1 MRLLIGI
8 LILLM
13 FISLAESVQVG
24 GTAGKVLLLGSL
36 TKNISSQANVSNE
49 TNATNATSMGSKG
62 IAIKNPM
69 SITPVS
75 NRFKSTTSPNSIEAN
90 TIAYRF
96 TT

>member
-1 MRLLIGI
+1 M
-8 LILLM
+8 LLM
-13 FISLAESVQVG
+13 FISLAESVQLG

-36 TKNISSQANVSNE
+36 TRNISSQSNISNE
-49 TNATNATSMGSKG
+49 TNATNMGSTG
-62 IAIKNPM
+62 VAIKNPM

-75 NRFKSTTSPNSIEAN
+75 NRFKSTTLPNSIEAN

>member
-36 TKNISSQANVSNE
+36 TKNISSQVNVSNE
-49 TNATNATSMGSKG
+49 TNATSMGSTG
-62 IAIKNPM
+62 VAIKNPM
-69 SITPVS
+69 SIAPVS

>member
-1 MRLLIGI
+1 
-8 LILLM
+8 M

-36 TKNISSQANVSNE
+36 TRNISSQSNVSNE
-49 TNATNATSMGSKG
+49 TNATNATSLGSTG
-62 IAIKNPM
+62 VAIKNPM

>member
-36 TKNISSQANVSNE
+36 TRNISSQANVSNE
-49 TNATNATSMGSKG
+49 TNATSMGSTG
-62 IAIKNPM
+62 VAIKNPM
-69 SITPVS
+69 STTPVS

>member
-36 TKNISSQANVSNE
+36 TKNISSQSNVSNE
-49 TNATNATSMGSKG
+49 TNATSMGSTG
-62 IAIKNPM
+62 VAIKNPM
-69 SITPVS
+69 SIAPVT

>member
-36 TKNISSQANVSNE
+36 TRNISSQANVSNE
-49 TNATNATSMGSKG
+49 TNATSMGSTG
-62 IAIKNPM
+62 VAIKNPM
-69 SITPVS
+69 CITPVS

>member
-13 FISLAESVQVG
+13 FISLAESVQLG

-36 TKNISSQANVSNE
+36 TRNISSQSNVSNE
-49 TNATNATSMGSKG
+49 TNATNATSLGSTG
-62 IAIKNPM
+62 VAIKNPM

>member
-13 FISLAESVQVG
+13 FISLAESVQIG

-36 TKNISSQANVSNE
+36 TKNISSQSNVSNE
-49 TNATNATSMGSKG
+49 TNATSMGSTG
-62 IAIKNPM
+62 VAIKNPM

>member
-13 FISLAESVQVG
+13 FIGLAESVQLG

-49 TNATNATSMGSKG
+49 TNATSMGSTG
-62 IAIKNPM
+62 VAIKNPM
-69 SITPVS
+69 SIAPV
-75 NRFKSTTSPNSIEAN
+75 
-90 TIAYRF
+90 
-96 TT
+96 

>member
-36 TKNISSQANVSNE
+36 TKNISSQVYVSNE
-49 TNATNATSMGSKG
+49 TNATSMGSTG
-62 IAIKNPM
+62 VAIKNPM

-96 TT
+96 TTLDS

>member
-8 LILLM
+8 LILL
-13 FISLAESVQVG
+13 IIIGLSESVQVG
-24 GTAGKVLLLGSL
+24 GTKEKVILLGSL
-36 TKNISSQANVSNE
+36 TRNISGQANLTNE
-49 TNATNATSMGSKG
+49 TNATSPGSTG
-62 IAIKNPM
+62 VAIQNPM

-75 NRFKSTTSPNSIEAN
+75 NRYKSTTSPNSIEAN

>member
-8 LILLM
+8 LIFLM

-24 GTAGKVLLLGSL
+24 GSTGKVLLLGSL
-36 TKNISSQANVSNE
+36 TRNISSQANVSNE
-49 TNATNATSMGSKG
+49 TNATSMGSNG
-62 IAIKNPM
+62 VAIKNPM

>member
-13 FISLAESVQVG
+13 FISLAESVQIG

-49 TNATNATSMGSKG
+49 TNATSMGSTG
-62 IAIKNPM
+62 VAIKNPM
-69 SITPVS
+69 SIAPVS

>member
-49 TNATNATSMGSKG
+49 TNATSMGSTG
-62 IAIKNPM
+62 VAIKNPM
-69 SITPVS
+69 SIAPVS

>member
-13 FISLAESVQVG
+13 FISLAESVQIG

-49 TNATNATSMGSKG
+49 TNATSMGSTG
-62 IAIKNPM
+62 VAIKNPM
-69 SITPVS
+69 SVAPVS

>member
-13 FISLAESVQVG
+13 FISLAGSVQVG
-24 GTAGKVLLLGSL
+24 GTTEKVLLLGSL
-36 TKNISSQANVSNE
+36 TKNISNQENVSNE
-49 TNATNATSMGSKG
+49 TNATSIGSTG
-62 IAIKNPM
+62 VAIKNPM
-69 SITPVS
+69 SIAPVS

>member
-36 TKNISSQANVSNE
+36 TKNISSQENVSNE
-49 TNATNATSMGSKG
+49 TNATSIGSTG
-62 IAIKNPM
+62 VAIKNPM